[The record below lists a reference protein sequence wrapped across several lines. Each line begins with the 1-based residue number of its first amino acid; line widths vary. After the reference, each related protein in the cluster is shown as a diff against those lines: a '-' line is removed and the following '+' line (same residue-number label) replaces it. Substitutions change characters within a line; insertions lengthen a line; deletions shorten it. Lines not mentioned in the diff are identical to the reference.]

1 MKSVENSVINDMKVE
16 IESLQKTQTEVKT
29 GNKTLESQTKTS
41 EVNLTDRIKGMK
53 ESWVLNI
60 KQKKWIPQSQKM

>member
-41 EVNLTDRIKGMK
+41 EVNLTDRIKDMK
-53 ESWVLNI
+53 ESQVLNI